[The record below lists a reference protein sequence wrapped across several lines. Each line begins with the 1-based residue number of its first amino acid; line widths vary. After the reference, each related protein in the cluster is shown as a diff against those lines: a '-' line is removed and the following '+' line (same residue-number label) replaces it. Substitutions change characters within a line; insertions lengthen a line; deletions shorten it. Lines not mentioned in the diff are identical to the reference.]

1 MAALCPCCRREQEH
15 NQRRNEHEATHVT
28 IIAPFA
34 TLDHQRSRSAAIP
47 PAVRQHFHPSA
58 GSQTAQQEDRVA
70 GLDGFGYPLLRVRKK
85 LHRHALTDY
94 VRYFGNPKPF
104 ATGLFCRW
112 FKLQYTG
119 IRISWPLCLRSRR
132 GQTAPLRLPL
142 PARIPILYVIL
153 SVLVGISVVPMYFY
167 SAQVE
172 AINRDRLKTNER
184 LLQNTVTRS
193 LADDI
198 AQHEDSLRMAL
209 TNLASS
215 VQVASGGDIST
226 NNLSAPEL
234 RALLEN
240 FVSSSDDIAYATVLN
255 SEAKGISAGRIA
267 PDAFLQREL
276 ERAYSAATEGRVYNG
291 QALTVGSGKN
301 ARTVMLVST
310 PIMYGG
316 RFLGMIGSIVD
327 LQFLIKRLQEVN
339 RGGLTPY
346 VVDSQ
351 GRLVAGASPDYA
363 TGQDMAKLEIV
374 KNFVDEGGK
383 AQLAATKEF
392 KISDGKHTIDM
403 LGTYSPVTALDWA
416 VVAQKPRSEAYAGV
430 FEMQRTARLLALL
443 AVLLS
448 IGLSIYVA
456 RKITNPLET
465 LTESSR
471 AIARG
476 DFSQRV
482 HLKSRTEIGELADTF
497 NVMSQELEQF
507 VLDLKR
513 AAEENRA
520 LFMGSIQMLA
530 GAVDE
535 KDPYTKGHSDRVTR
549 YSILIAKEMDLPQ
562 SFIETVRIS
571 ALLHDVGKIGIED
584 RILKKPGAL
593 TPEEFEIMKTHTTK
607 GANIL
612 RPVKQ
617 LREMLPGI
625 ELHHEALDGRG
636 YPYGLKE
643 DQIPLLAR
651 IIAVADTFDAVTTNR
666 PYQTAHDPLEA
677 LRIINSLIGKRLDA
691 KCVAALTA
699 VFERG
704 EIRIQRIA
712 KTQAAS
718 AAAGNPP
725 AQVTPPAASDA
736 IAAIDN
742 SRV

>member
-1 MAALCPCCRREQEH
+1 
-15 NQRRNEHEATHVT
+15 
-28 IIAPFA
+28 
-34 TLDHQRSRSAAIP
+34 
-47 PAVRQHFHPSA
+47 
-58 GSQTAQQEDRVA
+58 
-70 GLDGFGYPLLRVRKK
+70 
-85 LHRHALTDY
+85 
-94 VRYFGNPKPF
+94 
-104 ATGLFCRW
+104 
-112 FKLQYTG
+112 
-119 IRISWPLCLRSRR
+119 
-132 GQTAPLRLPL
+132 
-142 PARIPILYVIL
+142 
-153 SVLVGISVVPMYFY
+153 MYFY

-172 AINRDRLKTNER
+172 RINRDRLKTNEM

-198 AQHEDSLRMAL
+198 SQHQDSLRMAL
-209 TNLASS
+209 MNLSS
-215 VQVASGGDIST
+215 AIQVASGGDISSK
-226 NNLSAPEL
+226 NISAPEL

-240 FVSSSDDIAYATVLN
+240 FVSSSTDIAYATLLN

-267 PDAFLQREL
+267 PDAFMQREL
-276 ERAYSAATEGRVYNG
+276 ERAYAASAEGRAYSG
-291 QALTVGSGKN
+291 QALAVGSGKES
-301 ARTVMLVST
+301 RTVVLVSN
-310 PIMYGG
+310 PITYDG
-316 RFLGMIGSIVD
+316 RVLGMIGAVED
-327 LQFLIKRLQEVN
+327 LGFLIKRMQEVN

-351 GRLVAGASPDYA
+351 GRLVAGASPEYA
-363 TGQDMAKLEIV
+363 TGQGMAKIEIV

-392 KISDGKHTIDM
+392 NIYEGGRKTGM
-403 LGTYSPVTALDWA
+403 LGTYSPVTALEWA
-416 VVAQKPRSEAYAGV
+416 VVVQKPQAEAYRGV

-443 AVLLS
+443 AVLVSMALS
-448 IGLSIYVA
+448 VYVA
-456 RKITNPLET
+456 RKITNPVEV

-482 HLKSRTEIGELADTF
+482 HLRSRTEIGELAETF
-497 NVMSQELEQF
+497 NVMSEELEQF
-507 VLDLKR
+507 VQDLKR

-549 YSILIAKEMDLPQ
+549 YSVLIAKELNMPDQFVEML
-562 SFIETVRIS
+562 RIS

-636 YPYGLKE
+636 YPYGLKG
-643 DQIPLLAR
+643 DQIPILAR

-666 PYQTAHDPLEA
+666 PYQNAHDPNDA
-677 LRIINSLIGKRLDA
+677 LRIIHSLVNKRLDA
-691 KCVAALTA
+691 QCVAALTT
-699 VFERG
+699 VFDRG
-704 EIRIQRIA
+704 DIRVQNIV
-712 KTQAAS
+712 K
-718 AAAGNPP
+718 AAA
-725 AQVTPPAASDA
+725 APAAL
-736 IAAIDN
+736 AAATPAPPSVTTSVNTTVQASELILNLDKM
-742 SRV
+742 RV